1 MQELR
6 KRVGNAPIIMVGAA
20 VLILNDQDELL
31 MLLRTDNSCWG
42 IPVGAMEPGER
53 LEETARRETLEE
65 TGLTIDNLYLLDV
78 FSGPQLFYLYP
89 DGNQVFN
96 VTAVYIAPQVKGEIL
111 LGLEEHNRWKYY
123 PLDNLPED
131 VSPPIK
137 PILPKFIDSQKP
149 LRRVIQHG

>member
-1 MQELR
+1 
-6 KRVGNAPIIMVGAA
+6 
-20 VLILNDQDELL
+20 
-31 MLLRTDNSCWG
+31 MLLRTDNRCWG
-42 IPVGAMEPGER
+42 IPGGAMEPGER

-65 TGLTIDNLYLLDV
+65 TGLVIEKLYLYDV
-78 FSGPQLFYLYP
+78 FSGPELFYQYP

-137 PILPKFIDSQKP
+137 PILAGFTNVIKP
-149 LRRVIQHG
+149 FQRVTEKKELKL